1 MFVMRT
7 FGNSLSG
14 HLVVILS
21 SILFSWSHLHGLSV
35 VDFVVY
41 FGMGL
46 IFASLHHYTKSIH
59 YSIGEHIVWNSL
71 SYIFYFLAFLL
82 DLL

>member
-1 MFVMRT
+1 M
-7 FGNSLSG
+7 
-14 HLVVILS
+14 ILS

-46 IFASLHHYTKSIH
+46 IFASLLHYTKSIH
-59 YSIGEHIVWNSL
+59 YSIGEHIIWNSL
-71 SYIFYFLAFLL
+71 LYIFYFLAFLL

>member
-1 MFVMRT
+1 
-7 FGNSLSG
+7 
-14 HLVVILS
+14 
-21 SILFSWSHLHGLSV
+21 
-35 VDFVVY
+35 
-41 FGMGL
+41 MGL

-71 SYIFYFLAFLL
+71 SYIFYFLTFLL

>member
-1 MFVMRT
+1 
-7 FGNSLSG
+7 
-14 HLVVILS
+14 
-21 SILFSWSHLHGLSV
+21 
-35 VDFVVY
+35 
-41 FGMGL
+41 MGL

>member
-1 MFVMRT
+1 MRT

-14 HLVVILS
+14 PLVVILS
-21 SILFSWSHLHGLSV
+21 SILFSWGLSV

-71 SYIFYFLAFLL
+71 SYIFYFLTFLL

>member
-14 HLVVILS
+14 PLVVILS
-21 SILFSWSHLHGLSV
+21 SILSHLHGLSV

>member
-1 MFVMRT
+1 M
-7 FGNSLSG
+7 
-14 HLVVILS
+14 ILS

-59 YSIGEHIVWNSL
+59 YSIGEHIIWNSL
-71 SYIFYFLAFLL
+71 LYI
-82 DLL
+82 